1 MASSKLLSNRY
12 KIIAKI
18 GVGGMAV
25 IYKAYDTLLDRYVA
39 IKVLKEEYV
48 SNEQFLKKFKRE
60 AQAAAKLT
68 HANIVNVFD
77 VGEEDGLHYIV
88 MELIEGQTLKKYIEE
103 RGCLTWKETLA
114 IALQIASALDTAHRN
129 NIIHRDIKPQ
139 NILMTDDGIPKVSD
153 FGIAKAVTSTT
164 VTSDGD
170 AIGSVHYIS
179 PEQARGGFVDE
190 RSDLYSLGIMMY
202 EMLTGILPFVG
213 DTVVSIA
220 IQHIQSNVPR
230 IETVTQNI
238 PQAIAD
244 ITNKLTEKLPERR
257 YQNALELMN
266 AIIKAKNNPY
276 TKLENNEEAKDI
288 RKEKVSSIRSYSKP
302 KPPEERIILTQGH
315 DEPEEIYERF
325 NFKKSAIIFFKEK
338 KRIIFALLIFLVML
352 IFVVSV
358 YSISGN
364 KKIEVPNIEGMTI
377 EQAKQ
382 TLKNSG
388 LKYDIVLE
396 KGSLEVPKDSVISQ
410 NPKAGDYIK
419 KSMPVEIVVST
430 GPKEIV
436 MPDVTG
442 QFEVNA
448 RSTLENA
455 GLIVSEVNKEF
466 NDQYDTNLVYDQ
478 SPKANE
484 KVLEGASVI
493 LYVSQG
499 KETYI
504 MPNLIGMTEDDA
516 RAELVKMG
524 LNLTSVQYQ
533 VSTQYSKGLVCGQ
546 NPEANKLV
554 AKTQGVTL
562 IISKGKI
569 TSKNITIDL
578 SDLVSGPVRNVYVRI
593 DLIDQDGNI
602 STQYESSHK
611 SSDVFTATLNGVGTE
626 YYKVYIDNIE
636 KQSGIITFN

>member
-12 KIIAKI
+12 RIIAKI

-25 IYKAYDTLLDRYVA
+25 IYKAHDTLLDRYVA
-39 IKVLKEEYV
+39 IKVLKEEYL

-114 IALQIASALDTAHRN
+114 IALQIASALDTAHRH

-238 PQAIAD
+238 PQAVAD
-244 ITNKLTEKLPERR
+244 ITNKLTEKLPEKR

-276 TKLENNEEAKDI
+276 AKLENAEEVKDAK
-288 RKEKVSSIRSYSKP
+288 KEKASSIKSYSKP

-315 DEPEEIYERF
+315 DEPADVYEKF
-325 NFKKSAIIFFKEK
+325 SFKKNAVIFFKEK
-338 KRIIFALLIFLVML
+338 KRIIFAALIFVVML

-382 TLKNSG
+382 TLKDSG
-388 LKYDIVLE
+388 LKYEIVLE
-396 KGSLEVPKDSVISQ
+396 QGSLEVAKDSVISQ
-410 NPKAGDYIK
+410 NPKAGEYIK
-419 KSMPVEIVVST
+419 KSMPVEIVLST
-430 GPKEIV
+430 GPKEIA

-442 QFEVNA
+442 QYEVNA
-448 RSTLENA
+448 RSVLENA

-466 NDQYDTNLVYDQ
+466 NDEYDTNLVYDQ

-484 KVLEGASVI
+484 TVLEGASVI
-493 LYVSQG
+493 LYVSKG
-499 KETYI
+499 KETYV
-504 MPNLIGMTEDDA
+504 MPNLVGMTEDEA

-524 LNLTSVQYQ
+524 LNLTSVKYE

-546 NPEANKLV
+546 DPGANKLV
-554 AKTQGVTL
+554 EKTQGVTL
-562 IISKGKI
+562 TISKGKI

-578 SDLVSGPVRNVYVRI
+578 PALVGGSVKTVNVRV

-602 STQYESSHK
+602 DTQYEGSRK
-611 SSDVFTATLNGVGTE
+611 SNDVFTVTLSGVGTE
-626 YYKVYIDNIE
+626 YYKIYVDNIE

>member
-220 IQHIQSNVPR
+220 IQHIQSNVPH

-238 PQAIAD
+238 PQAVAD
-244 ITNKLTEKLPERR
+244 ITNKMTEKLPERR

-276 TKLENNEEAKDI
+276 TKLENNEEVKESK
-288 RKEKVSSIRSYSKP
+288 KEKAYSIKSYSKP

-315 DEPEEIYERF
+315 DEPAETYEKFDFR
-325 NFKKSAIIFFKEK
+325 KSALIFFKER
-338 KRIIFALLIFLVML
+338 KRIIFASLIFLVML
-352 IFVVSV
+352 IFVISV
-358 YSISGN
+358 YTISGN
-364 KKIEVPNIEGMTI
+364 KKIEVPNIEGMNI

-382 TLKNSG
+382 TLKASG
-388 LKYDIVLE
+388 LKYDIALQQ
-396 KGSLEVPKDSVISQ
+396 GSLVVPKDSVISQ
-410 NPKAGDYIK
+410 NPKAGEYIK
-419 KSMPVEIVVST
+419 KSMPVEIVLSA

-466 NDQYDTNLVYDQ
+466 NDQYDVNLVYDQ

-484 KVLEGASVI
+484 KVLEGTSVI
-493 LYVSQG
+493 LYVSKG
-499 KETYI
+499 KETYV

-516 RAELVKMG
+516 RAALVKMG
-524 LNLTSVQYQ
+524 LNLTSVKYE

-546 NPEANKLV
+546 NPLANNLV
-554 AKTQGVTL
+554 DKTQGVTL
-562 IISKGKI
+562 TISKGKI

-578 SDLVSGPVRNVYVRI
+578 SDLVSGPVRNVYVRV

-602 STQYESSHK
+602 STQYESSRK
-611 SSDVFTATLNGVGTE
+611 SNEVFAVTLNGVGTE
-626 YYKVYIDNIE
+626 YYKIYIDNIE